1 MFFLSIS
8 KFLKPFFFSYRTNTS
23 RRLLLKIKL
32 KSNTEYLIKKKR
44 RQKLSDMIVWSSR
57 FANITF
63 NKGWK
68 EKPFPKAHIS
78 ESFRTPKITVKYNTP
93 IKISQVSQKED
104 HKVDFWYYGLFL
116 TNLNLIFHRM

>member
-1 MFFLSIS
+1 
-8 KFLKPFFFSYRTNTS
+8 
-23 RRLLLKIKL
+23 
-32 KSNTEYLIKKKR
+32 
-44 RQKLSDMIVWSSR
+44 MIVWSSR

-68 EKPFPKAHIS
+68 GKPSAKAHIS

-93 IKISQVSQKED
+93 TKISQVSQKED